1 MKLVSASF
9 GFILFFS
16 EAAFAFDLPKLAEGC
31 RSHFAADTER
41 LRKIDI
47 SFNFF
52 QKSDSFKQLQKAL
65 NEEMRLKPY
74 RVYIEVNPH
83 IDYAAFLLEVQENEY
98 CTQTYHTEHG
108 NHLVEAGECMFPLRS
123 VLGSEPDKV
132 KTDNKRN
139 SAIGTVIYIEK
150 TTDKGFTAL
159 CSDEAFA
166 PTKFLSPSLFTPRL
180 KNLRAVD
187 RTAESIDASKSK

>member
-9 GFILFFS
+9 GFILIFS
-16 EAAFAFDLPKLAEGC
+16 EAAFAFDLPKLTEGC
-31 RSHFAADTER
+31 RSNFAAETER
-41 LRKIDI
+41 LRKIDV

-65 NEEMRLKPY
+65 NEETRLKPY
-74 RVYIEVNPH
+74 RLYIEVNPH
-83 IDYAAFLLEVQENEY
+83 INYAAFLLEVQENEY

-108 NHLVEAGECMFPLRS
+108 NHLLEAGECILPQRS
-123 VLGSEPDKV
+123 ALGAEPNMV
-132 KTDNKRN
+132 MVGNKLS

-150 TTDKGFTAL
+150 ITDKGITAL

-166 PTKFLSPSLFTPRL
+166 PTKFLNPSLFTPRQ
-180 KNLRAVD
+180 KNLREAD
-187 RTAESIDASKSK
+187 RTAESIDASNSQ